1 MAQSKTPLNAGLRD
15 AAAAYAKQ
23 KSDDIVKLVQDTM
36 KIIDEEIAANEKIY
50 PHNAGKLNQREL
62 CRRAG
67 ISFMTLQ
74 SPAHRLTTRVQVDT
88 WLKSKLI
95 VTKKAAAKADVSRTD
110 HWKEQH
116 RLVTTQICIYEL
128 QLKEKDLI
136 IQEHHKQ
143 VEKLESQLA
152 QTRKGR
158 VVSIA
163 KNKSLEP

>member
-1 MAQSKTPLNAGLRD
+1 MQQSKTPLNTGLRD
-15 AAAAYAKQ
+15 AAAAYAK
-23 KSDDIVKLVQDTM
+23 KRSNDIVKLLQETM
-36 KIIDEEIAANEKIY
+36 EIIDKEMATNDNIY
-50 PHNAGKLNQREL
+50 RHNAGKLNQREL

-116 RLVTTQICIYEL
+116 RLVATQICIYEL
-128 QLKEKDLI
+128 QLKEKDLVI
-136 IQEHHKQ
+136 AKQ
-143 VEKLESQLA
+143 NEDLETAESQLA
-152 QTRKGR
+152 QTRKGL
-158 VVSIA
+158 VVGIV
-163 KNKSLEP
+163 KNRSLEP

>member
-1 MAQSKTPLNAGLRD
+1 MSQSKTPLNTALRD

-23 KSDDIVKLVQDTM
+23 KTNDIVKLLQDIM
-36 KIIDEEIAANEKIY
+36 KIIDEEMIANDRIY
-50 PHNAGKLNQREL
+50 PNNAGKLNQREL

-74 SPAHRLTTRVQVDT
+74 SPAHRLTTRVQVDV

-95 VTKKAAAKADVSRTD
+95 ITKKAAAKADVSRAD

-128 QLKEKDLI
+128 QLKEK
-136 IQEHHKQ
+136 
-143 VEKLESQLA
+143 
-152 QTRKGR
+152 
-158 VVSIA
+158 
-163 KNKSLEP
+163 

>member
-1 MAQSKTPLNAGLRD
+1 MSEPKLPLNAGLRD

-23 KSDDIVKLVQDTM
+23 KSNHIVKLLQDIM
-36 KIIDEEIAANEKIY
+36 KTIDEEMVANDSIY
-50 PHNAGKLNQREL
+50 PLNAGKLNQREL

-74 SPAHRLTTRVQVDT
+74 SPVHKLTTRVQVDT

-95 VTKKAAAKADVSRTD
+95 VTKKAAAKAEVNRTD

-136 IQEHHKQ
+136 IAKQ
-143 VEKLESQLA
+143 HEDLEKIESELA
-152 QTRKGR
+152 KMRKGR

-163 KNKSLEP
+163 KNRSLEL

>member
-1 MAQSKTPLNAGLRD
+1 MSQFKTPLNAGLRH
-15 AAAAYAKQ
+15 AAAAYARQ
-23 KSDDIVKLVQDTM
+23 KSNDIVKLLQDTM
-36 KIIDEEIAANEKIY
+36 KLIDEEMAANDKIY

-74 SPAHRLTTRVQVDT
+74 SPAHKSTTRVQVDT

-95 VTKKAAAKADVSRTD
+95 VTKKAAAKADVSRAD

-116 RLVTTQICIYEL
+116 RLVATQICIYEL
-128 QLKEKDLI
+128 QLKEKDLVI
-136 IQEHHKQ
+136 AKQ
-143 VEKLESQLA
+143 HEDLGKAESKLA

-158 VVSIA
+158 VLSIA
-163 KNKSLEP
+163 KSTPFEP

>member
-1 MAQSKTPLNAGLRD
+1 MSQAKMPLNTGLRD

-23 KSDDIVKLVQDTM
+23 KSNDIVKVLQDTM
-36 KIIDEEIAANEKIY
+36 KIIDEDMIANDGIY

-74 SPAHRLTTRVQVDT
+74 SPVHRLTTRVQVET
-88 WLKSKLI
+88 WLQSKLI
-95 VTKKAAAKADVSRTD
+95 VTKKAAAKADVSRAD

-128 QLKEKDLI
+128 QLKEKDLVI
-136 IQEHHKQ
+136 AKQ
-143 VEKLESQLA
+143 HEELETVESQLA
-152 QTRKGR
+152 QTHKGR
-158 VVSIA
+158 VLSIA
-163 KNKSLEP
+163 KKRL